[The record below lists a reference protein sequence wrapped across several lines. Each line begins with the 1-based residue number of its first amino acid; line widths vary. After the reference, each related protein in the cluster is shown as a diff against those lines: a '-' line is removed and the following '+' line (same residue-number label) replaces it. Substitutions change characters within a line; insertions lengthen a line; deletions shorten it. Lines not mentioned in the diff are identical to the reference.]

1 MTKYAICSYA
11 VENSRQNHYK
21 KTFLAL
27 VMLWSI
33 FCRQLNN
40 SKFFFFEPHS
50 VLPRLDFKFPGRSL
64 KKCRFKILSHEK
76 IVHIVS
82 SKEGIWN
89 ILEFQK
95 ADKFMYVYFLWYWY
109 CCCLAIQ
116 ITFRHL
122 IMQSKNEDF

>member
-1 MTKYAICSYA
+1 MTNYAICSYA
-11 VENSRQNHYK
+11 VENSRQNHHK

-89 ILEFQK
+89 IFEFQK

-109 CCCLAIQ
+109 GCCLAIQ

>member
-1 MTKYAICSYA
+1 MTKCAICSYA
-11 VENSRQNHYK
+11 VENSRQNHQK

-76 IVHIVS
+76 IVHIS
-82 SKEGIWN
+82 KYSKEGI
-89 ILEFQK
+89 
-95 ADKFMYVYFLWYWY
+95 
-109 CCCLAIQ
+109 
-116 ITFRHL
+116 
-122 IMQSKNEDF
+122 